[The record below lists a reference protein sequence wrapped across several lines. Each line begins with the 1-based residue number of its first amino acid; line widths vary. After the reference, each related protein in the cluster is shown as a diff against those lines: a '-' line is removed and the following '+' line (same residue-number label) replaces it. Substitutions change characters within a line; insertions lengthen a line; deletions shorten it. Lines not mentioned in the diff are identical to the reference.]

1 MKTPSKI
8 LSVLLASAV
17 FLTAC
22 GDDKPA
28 EPAPKDEPKQEVKAE
43 PATNSAQPSEPKT
56 KPQADDKASEVKAE
70 DTAKTD
76 DKADN
81 QENPK
86 ADEPK
91 KDEAK
96 PETKTEVQALSIE
109 EGKARYEKT
118 CKICHEQGLLNAP
131 KLTDKAN
138 WEKRL
143 AKGIDTLHTH
153 SAKGFGKMPAQVTDE
168 VSEAEVYAAVDYMVS
183 QVK

>member
-22 GDDKPA
+22 GGDKPA
-28 EPAPKDEPKQEVKAE
+28 EPAPKAEPKQEVKTE
-43 PATNSAQPSEPKT
+43 PATSSAQPSEPK
-56 KPQADDKASEVKAE
+56 
-70 DTAKTD
+70 
-76 DKADN
+76 
-81 QENPK
+81 

-91 KDEAK
+91 
-96 PETKTEVQALSIE
+96 PEESKTDNQASNPKVDTPKEEPKTEVADEPKAEPAKTEVKALSIE

-118 CKICHEQGLLNAP
+118 CKVCHEQGLLNAP

-153 SAKGFGKMPAQVTDE
+153 SAKGFGKMPAQATNE

>member
-1 MKTPSKI
+1 MKNPSKI
-8 LSVLLASAV
+8 LSALLASAV

-22 GDDKPA
+22 GGDKPA
-28 EPAPKDEPKQEVKAE
+28 EPAPKSEPKQEVKTE
-43 PATNSAQPSEPKT
+43 PATSPAQPSEPK
-56 KPQADDKASEVKAE
+56 
-70 DTAKTD
+70 
-76 DKADN
+76 
-81 QENPK
+81 

-91 KDEAK
+91 PEESK
-96 PETKTEVQALSIE
+96 PEEPKTDNQASKPKADTPKEEPKTEVADKPKAESKTEVKALSIE
-109 EGKARYEKT
+109 EGKARYEQT
-118 CKICHEQGLLNAP
+118 CKICHDQGLLNAP

-138 WEKRL
+138 WAKRL